1 MRKPLYEGTPTERES
16 ETSNTPVTPEA
27 GQEQRR
33 HQAQLQKHT
42 HTTTRARAA
51 HTSDDQNTPMKCANA
66 PATHVHTTAHE
77 IIRGV
82 PVGGFKLHTPSNHT
96 AGEAIKDMHAGNPTY
111 YPTCA
116 PCVTSHM
123 HTQALVLPRQWVVS
137 MRVYHDVGKAEAREQ
152 RVKVAADA
160 HRHMWLVYADVHAYR
175 L

>member
-1 MRKPLYEGTPTERES
+1 MRKPLYEGTPTEREL

-66 PATHVHTTAHE
+66 PATHVHTTAHK

-96 AGEAIKDMHAGNPTY
+96 AGEAIKDMHAGNPLLSHL
-111 YPTCA
+111 CA
-116 PCVTSHM
+116 LCHIHNT
-123 HTQALVLPRQWVVS
+123 HTHKGGAAAGSRWKKGTLDARQRNGCWGE
-137 MRVYHDVGKAEAREQ
+137 RRAVG
-152 RVKVAADA
+152 VAGVGTKG
-160 HRHMWLVYADVHAYR
+160 RKSGKRGSGW
-175 L
+175 